1 MKKYLTVIAAL
12 TSAALLLSSCLDQT
26 YYKRVFEVYYLAD
39 TTGTS
44 IPASATHYRA
54 AKAKLDSLCRKMEY
68 TVEGAW
74 METASK
80 TDYATLEAANNQMDS
95 DAVAK
100 FATYSSVFQTNVRKV
115 DSTFQTALKKD
126 SAALSKENA
135 TIRYTARYYLRR
147 YNDNDTAVVFRV
159 SEPYVIKN

>member
-1 MKKYLTVIAAL
+1 MKRFFTVSAAL
-12 TSAALLLSSCLDQT
+12 TVAALLLSSCLDQT

-54 AKAKLDSLCRKMEY
+54 VKAKLDSMCRKMEY

-80 TDYATLEAANNQMDS
+80 TDYPAVEAANKQMDS
-95 DAVAK
+95 DAVVK
-100 FATYSSVFQTNVRKV
+100 FNAYSAVFLANIRKV
-115 DSTFQTALKKD
+115 DSTFHASLKND

-135 TIRYTARYYLRR
+135 TIVYTARYYLRR
-147 YNDNDTAVVFRV
+147 YDDNDSAKVFKT
-159 SEPYVIKN
+159 SSPYIIRN

>member
-1 MKKYLTVIAAL
+1 
-12 TSAALLLSSCLDQT
+12 
-26 YYKRVFEVYYLAD
+26 
-39 TTGTS
+39 
-44 IPASATHYRA
+44 
-54 AKAKLDSLCRKMEY
+54 
-68 TVEGAW
+68 

-80 TDYATLEAANNQMDS
+80 TDYATLEAANKQMDS

-115 DSTFQTALKKD
+115 DSTFQAALKKD